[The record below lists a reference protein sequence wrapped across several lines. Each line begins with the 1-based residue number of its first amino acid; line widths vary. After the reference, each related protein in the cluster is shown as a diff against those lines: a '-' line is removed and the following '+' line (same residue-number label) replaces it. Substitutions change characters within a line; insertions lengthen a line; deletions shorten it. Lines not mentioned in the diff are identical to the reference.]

1 MIFGPRNPL
10 CLLCLSC
17 GILIHAGPRDPFWP
31 FGFQPANHDP
41 HPVAQPAALPE
52 EPVRVLTRAE
62 IEARLREESENIRA
76 RVKRTGTLTMA
87 GNIYAYVQE
96 RWVKIGDSI
105 SVTVG
110 GQEYRLLITRLST
123 NDILLEPHRI
133 PSTTINPGTRP

>member
-1 MIFGPRNPL
+1 MICRPRYLL
-10 CLLCLSC
+10 CLLCLIC
-17 GILIHAGPRDPFWP
+17 RLLIHAGQPDPFWP

-41 HPVAQPAALPE
+41 HPVAQPAVLPD
-52 EPVRVLTRAE
+52 EPVRALTREE

-96 RWVKIGDSI
+96 RWVTIGDSV

-110 GQEYRLLITRLST
+110 GQEYRLLITRLTT